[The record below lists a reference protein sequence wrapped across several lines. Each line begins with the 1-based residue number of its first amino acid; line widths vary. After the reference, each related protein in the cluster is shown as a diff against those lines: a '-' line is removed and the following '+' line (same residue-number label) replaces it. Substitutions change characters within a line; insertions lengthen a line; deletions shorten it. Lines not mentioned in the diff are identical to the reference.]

1 MSGRRK
7 RAAPGKGRWA
17 FGNRHLFAQLLRLV
31 DDERSTS
38 AALRRERLGACRTLC
53 DQLYGLGY
61 RGLEARGLGTRHVDA
76 LVAEWK
82 RRVAEDELQ
91 WGRVKN
97 LMVHVRWWA
106 RAVGKDGMVHPHNA
120 AYGIGRRSRT
130 PGDRSVEL
138 ADALSRIGDPYVA
151 YALRLQDAF
160 GLRRQEAIKFRV
172 AYADRGARILLK
184 ASWCKGGR
192 ARWVPVRSYEQ
203 RALLQELRD
212 FAGERSLIPPG
223 LEYVQQKWRF
233 EKATARAGLG
243 RTHGLRHGY
252 GQRRF
257 EKLAGFP
264 CPAKGGPGWRDL
276 TPEQR
281 ERDETARRIV
291 SMELGHGRVDVTSVY
306 LSK

>member
-1 MSGRRK
+1 MAGRRK

-17 FGNRHLFAQLLRLV
+17 FGNRHLFSQLLRLV
-31 DDERSTS
+31 DEERSTS
-38 AALRRERLGACRTLC
+38 EALRRERLGACRTLC

-82 RRVAEDELQ
+82 RRVAEGELQ

-120 AYGIGRRSRT
+120 AYGIGRRSRP
-130 PGDRSVEL
+130 PGDRAVEL
-138 ADALSRIGDPYVA
+138 ADALSRIRDPYVA

-172 AYADRGARILLK
+172 AYADRGSRILLK

-203 RALLQELRD
+203 RALLHELRA
-212 FAGERSLIPPG
+212 FAGERSLIPLG
-223 LEYVQQKWRF
+223 LDYVQQKWRF
-233 EKATARAGLG
+233 EKATAAAGLG

-306 LSK
+306 LLR